1 MEHALGARVARA
13 AGLRAARAEPLRLA
27 LLVVLVELLGVG
39 VGAKRVSGAH
49 VNNLVLLRQGNNN
62 RIETFYNLNL

>member
-13 AGLRAARAEPLRLA
+13 AGLRAAHAEPLRLA
-27 LLVVLVELLGVG
+27 LLVVLVELLGVR

-62 RIETFYNLNL
+62 FI

>member
-49 VNNLVLLRQGNNN
+49 VNNLVLLR
-62 RIETFYNLNL
+62 